1 MARSAFKVSTMK
13 NTIFMRSSVIVLVF
27 LISNIAAFAQKSKA
41 VDERNVRAGMQFLAG
56 DAMQGRGSGTVFER
70 IAAEYVG
77 SQFMQFGLEPAGDKG
92 TDGKATFVQTVEVPG
107 REMVSNITIG
117 GAYTKSAVYGTDF
130 VAYSVSAK
138 QISGSLQKLKPGA
151 SATRGSVVLL
161 LLGPDDTFDQVAIR
175 KLQQEGAVAILMAET
190 KESRANWS
198 MVAVRRSP
206 IISRAPTL
214 LSVSTATV
222 AELDALADGSNI
234 EITASTAPSPKT
246 YTWNAAAKIT
256 GTDPKLGSEVILLS
270 SHLDHLG
277 VRENTPGNDK
287 IFNGADDDASGT
299 VAVIELARLL
309 AAGKKPKRTIYF
321 VCFGS
326 EEAGGHGSRYF
337 ADNLPF
343 PQDKFVANLQF
354 EMIGRPDDK
363 VRADELW
370 LTGYERSTLG
380 PELAKRG
387 AKLVLDPRPEQ
398 NFFRRSD
405 NYTLAAKG
413 IVAHT
418 VSSFGLHTDYHKVTD
433 EVKTIDFTHM
443 TRSINSMVSPIIW
456 LVNSNFKPTWNAGMK
471 P

>member
-1 MARSAFKVSTMK
+1 
-13 NTIFMRSSVIVLVF
+13 MRSSAIVLVI
-27 LISNIAAFAQKSKA
+27 LISNVAAFAQKTNA
-41 VDERNVRAGMQFLAG
+41 VSEQNVRAGMYFLAG
-56 DAMQGRGSGTVFER
+56 DALQGRGSGTIFER

-77 SQFMQFGLEPAGDKG
+77 TQFMQFGLEPAGEKG
-92 TDGKATFVQTVEVPG
+92 PDGKATFVQTVEVPG
-107 REMVSNITIG
+107 REMLSDVKLG
-117 GAYTKSAVYGTDF
+117 GAYKGSAKFGTDM
-130 VAYSVSAK
+130 VVYSISAK
-138 QISGSLQKLKPGA
+138 QISGPLQKLKPGTA
-151 SATRGSVVLL
+151 ATRGSVVLL
-161 LLGPDDTFDQVAIR
+161 MLGADDAFDQAAIR
-175 KLQQEGAVAILMAET
+175 KLQADGAVAILMAET

-206 IISRAPTL
+206 ILSRAPTL
-214 LSVSTATV
+214 FSVSTAMV
-222 AELDALADGSNI
+222 SELDALADGSTI
-234 EITASTAPSPKT
+234 EINASTAPSPNT
-246 YTWNAAAKIT
+246 YTWNAAGKIT

-277 VRENTPGNDK
+277 VRENTPGDDK

-299 VAVIELARLL
+299 VAVIELARLM

-321 VCFGS
+321 VAFGS

-337 ADNLPF
+337 ANNLPF
-343 PQDKFVANLQF
+343 PQDKFIANLQF

-363 VRADELW
+363 VKADELW

-433 EVKTIDFTHM
+433 ENKTIDFAHM
-443 TRSINSMVSPIIW
+443 TKSINSMVAPINW

>member
-1 MARSAFKVSTMK
+1 MEKVVLEYMK
-13 NTIFMRSSVIVLVF
+13 NRTSGAFSIALLLLVAN
-27 LISNIAAFAQKSKA
+27 ISALAQSGGKQTVS
-41 VDERNVRAGMQFLAG
+41 EQNVRAGMHFLAG
-56 DAMQGRGSGTVFER
+56 DALQGRGSGTIFER

-77 SQFMQFGLEPAGDKG
+77 TQFMQFGLEPAGEKG
-92 TDGKATFVQTVEVPG
+92 ADGKPTFVQTVEVPG
-107 REMVSNITIG
+107 RDMVSNVTIG
-117 GAYTKSAVYGTDF
+117 GAYTKAAVFGTDF

-138 QISGSLQKLKPGA
+138 QISGPLQKLKPGA
-151 SATRGSVVLL
+151 SATRGSIVLL
-161 LLGPDDTFDQVAIR
+161 MLGPDDKFDQAAIR
-175 KLQQEGAVAILMAET
+175 KLQQEGAAAILMAET
-190 KESRANWS
+190 KESRENWA

-206 IISRAPTL
+206 VLSRAPFL

-222 AELDALADGSNI
+222 AGLEALADRANI
-234 EITASTAPSPKT
+234 ELAATTSPSPKT

-256 GTDPKLGSEVILLS
+256 GTDQKLASEVILLS

-277 VRENTPGNDK
+277 VRENTPGDDK

-321 VCFGS
+321 VAFGS
-326 EEAGGHGSRYF
+326 EEAGGFGSRYF

-363 VRADELW
+363 VKADELW

-433 EVKTIDFTHM
+433 ENRTIDFAHM
-443 TRSINSMVSPIIW
+443 TKSINSMVGPINW
-456 LVNSNFKPTWNAGMK
+456 LVNSTFKPTWNAGMK

>member
-1 MARSAFKVSTMK
+1 MRTKLLMR
-13 NTIFMRSSVIVLVF
+13 NNRSSSFFVGVIFVTLFVV
-27 LISNIAAFAQKSKA
+27 NAAAQKAGNVSVK
-41 VDERNVRAGMQFLAG
+41 ESNVRAGMYFLAG
-56 DAMQGRGSGTVFER
+56 DALQGRGSGTIFER

-77 SQFMQFGLEPAGDKG
+77 SQFMQFGLEPAGEKG
-92 TDGKATFVQTVEVPG
+92 ADGKPTFVQTVEVPG

-117 GAYTKSAVYGTDF
+117 GAFTKPAVFGTDF

-138 QISGSLQKLKPGA
+138 QISGPLQKLKPGA
-151 SATRGSVVLL
+151 SATRGSIVLL
-161 LLGPDDTFDQVAIR
+161 MLGPDDKFDQAAIR
-175 KLQQEGAVAILMAET
+175 KLQQEGAAAIMMAET
-190 KESRANWS
+190 KESRENWT
-198 MVAVRRSP
+198 MVAARRSP
-206 IISRAPTL
+206 VLSRAPFL
-214 LSVSTATV
+214 MSVSTATV
-222 AELDALADGSNI
+222 AGLDALADGSTIAIN
-234 EITASTAPSPKT
+234 AMTAPSAKT
-246 YTWNAAAKIT
+246 YTWNAAGKIT
-256 GTDPKLGSEVILLS
+256 GTDPKLSSEVILLS

-277 VRENTPGNDK
+277 VRENTPGDDK

-299 VAVIELARLL
+299 VAVIELARVL

-321 VCFGS
+321 VAFGS

-363 VRADELW
+363 VKADELW

-433 EVKTIDFTHM
+433 ENKTIDFEHM
-443 TRSINSMVSPIIW
+443 TKSINSMVGPINW
-456 LVNSNFKPTWNAGMK
+456 LVNSDFKPMWNEGMK